1 MQKLIHER
9 FDKKRNRPFKDI
21 SEFDESFIKIYNGE
35 SDEEYPFEFDIQ
47 YLENLN
53 SLHNDLPF
61 LPERRKIEK
70 VRKLV
75 ANLHDKTE
83 YVN

>member
-1 MQKLIHER
+1 MSNDLSVNI
-9 FDKKRNRPFKDI
+9 FKWFEDI
-21 SEFDESFIKIYNGE
+21 SEFDDSFIKIYNGE
-35 SDEEYPFEFDIQ
+35 SDEEYSFEFDIK

-61 LPERRKIEK
+61 LHERRKIEK